1 MLVTV
6 TMLHYNPTDNTQN
19 GNGNIV
25 TLQYSHTIPVTSP
38 QFYFSENTDVRKVTF
53 LDVFLFPDF
62 FRRTFAQE
70 K

>member
-6 TMLHYNPTDNTQN
+6 TMLHYNPNTIPN
-19 GNGNIV
+19 GKGNIV
-25 TLQYSHTIPVTSP
+25 TLQYSHTIPVTTP

-53 LDVFLFPDF
+53 LDVFLFPEF

>member
-1 MLVTV
+1 MFVTV
-6 TMLHYNPTDNTQN
+6 TMLHYNSYNTKN
-19 GNGNIV
+19 GKGNIV
-25 TLQYSHTIPVTSP
+25 TLQYSHTIPVTTP

-53 LDVFLFPDF
+53 LDVFLIPEF

>member
-1 MLVTV
+1 MFVTV
-6 TMLHYNPTDNTQN
+6 TMLHYKTQYQN

-25 TLQYSHTIPVTSP
+25 TLQYSHTIPVTTP

-53 LDVFLFPDF
+53 LDVFLIPEI

>member
-1 MLVTV
+1 MFVTV
-6 TMLHYNPTDNTQN
+6 TMLHYNSYRQYPN

-25 TLQYSHTIPVTSP
+25 TLQYSHTLPVTTP
-38 QFYFSENTDVRKVTF
+38 QFLFSENTDVRKVTF
-53 LDVFLFPDF
+53 LDVFLIPEI